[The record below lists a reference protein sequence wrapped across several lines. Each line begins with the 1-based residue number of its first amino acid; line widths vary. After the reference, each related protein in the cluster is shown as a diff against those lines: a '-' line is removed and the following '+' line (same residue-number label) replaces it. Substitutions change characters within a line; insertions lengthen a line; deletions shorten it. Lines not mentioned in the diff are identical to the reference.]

1 VIHTH
6 MYCVFQSHFT
16 ELEHESTHDRIKLMA
31 YIPYIQEE
39 EAIPEL
45 REMYDR
51 YRDPAGHV
59 DNILRVHGH
68 NPPSLEAH
76 FQLYR
81 TLMQGRSYLSRTQRG
96 MIALVVSTINEC
108 HY

>member
-1 VIHTH
+1 
-6 MYCVFQSHFT
+6 
-16 ELEHESTHDRIKLMA
+16 MA
-31 YIPYIQEE
+31 YIPYIQED

-59 DNILRVHGH
+59 DNILRVHGY

-81 TLMQGRSYLSRTQRG
+81 TLMHEHSDLSRTQRE
-96 MIALVVSTINEC
+96 MIAVVVSTINDC